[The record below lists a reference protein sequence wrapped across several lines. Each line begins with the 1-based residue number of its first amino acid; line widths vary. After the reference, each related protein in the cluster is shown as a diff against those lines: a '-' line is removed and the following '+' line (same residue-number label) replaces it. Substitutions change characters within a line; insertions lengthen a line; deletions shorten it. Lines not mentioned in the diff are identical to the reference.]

1 MTVHGINSGP
11 SDPGEN
17 PDSPDDSSVKEETA
31 VEELAAT
38 TQERTSCFFEWRLL
52 PQHRIGT
59 SLTHFKCDLCLDEI
73 EGEFYYINKY
83 VDRMDIQ
90 RLGFVT
96 KLLFI
101 LTQKYFRKFL
111 SYRTIVEKR

>member
-83 VDRMDIQ
+83 VDRK
-90 RLGFVT
+90 G
-96 KLLFI
+96 
-101 LTQKYFRKFL
+101 
-111 SYRTIVEKR
+111 